1 MIPFT
6 MQLGPVTVASF
17 LITFREALEAALIIA
32 ILVVYLR
39 KIHKAELN
47 RYVWLGSAGA
57 VAGSLLLGVLVLT
70 IYGGLEGPVEN
81 LFEGGASITA
91 TVVLSYMILWMA
103 RNSKRIKGELEQ
115 KIDISISTGALLG
128 ITVLAFVAVFREG
141 LETVLF
147 LTASFFL
154 DPGETMIGLAM
165 GASVVVALAVLLMR
179 GTVHLPLK
187 TFFMFTSVLLLIFAA
202 GLFGYGVH
210 ELIEYGEASGI
221 DIGFLGQEAFNVHP
235 ASIDDPLHEKG
246 ALGSIL
252 KALVGYDA
260 NPEWLRVGAYLG
272 YWLVVG
278 LYLMGTYSPS
288 LIPGFL
294 RTRKPRAELQDNV

>member
-1 MIPFT
+1 MILFT

-57 VAGSLLLGVLVLT
+57 VAVSLLLGALVLT

-91 TVVLSYMILWMA
+91 TVVLTYMIFWMA
-103 RNSKRIKGELEQ
+103 RNSKRIKSALEQ
-115 KIDISISTGALLG
+115 KVDISISTGALLG
-128 ITVLAFVAVFREG
+128 IAILAFVAVFREG

-147 LTASFFL
+147 LTAFFFL
-154 DPGETMIGLAM
+154 EPGETLIGLAA

-187 TFFMFTSVLLLIFAA
+187 TFFMFTSVLLLILAA

-221 DIGFLGQEAFNVHP
+221 DIGFLGQEAFNVNP

-252 KALVGYDA
+252 KALVGYDG

-278 LYLMGTYSPS
+278 LYLVGTYSPS

-294 RTRKPRAELQDNV
+294 RTTKPRAELQDNV